1 MKKIYIL
8 TLLLCFI
15 SLGNSFAQTLKGHI
29 YDAKTN
35 EPLVG
40 AAVTYK
46 LQGNQGVVSDING
59 AYEIK
64 LPEGGVDL
72 VFSYVGYEDVLM
84 PIVID
89 RREIV
94 TKDVYMRESTKL
106 LEEVVVSAGRF
117 EQKLSNVTVSMD
129 VVKAGDIARQAPTD
143 ISSTLR
149 TLPGVDIVDKQPSI
163 RGGSGWTYG
172 VGARSQILVDGMS
185 TLNPKTGEINWNTVP
200 LENIEQIEVIKGASS
215 VLYGSSALN
224 GIINIRTARPGLT
237 PKTRFSAYVGIYGD
251 AENDEYQW
259 SDKSFWKEDKYSV
272 KPILRGSL
280 LSGVRNPIY
289 EGFDLSHSRRIGNF
303 DVSGSMNLFTDE
315 GYRQQGYNKRF
326 RMGGNLTYHQPDMG
340 MKLLNY
346 GFNIDFLSNQYGDF
360 FIWRSPTEVYK
371 PSPFTN
377 MGREDNNF
385 HIDPFINYVNPE
397 NGTSHKIKGRFYY
410 SADNIVRPSQGA
422 SIGDILG
429 NMGTDAQTIQ
439 NIAGGDYS
447 SLYPALVGIGSGLI
461 NGNLEDAMN
470 GVFTS
475 LGNIF
480 PNATT
485 ADYCDLIS
493 WVMDNGVPGDLGGL
507 ANGQLPS
514 DLIPWV
520 SGMLNPTRN
529 TPKTQTD
536 KSTNY
541 YLDYQFNKKWDS
553 GAQITTGATYEHVRY
568 DSAIMDEV
576 YKSDNIAAFFQY
588 DQRFWDRLSVSAGV
602 RAEYYRV
609 NNHHRE
615 AETKIFGTKVPFR
628 PVFRA
633 GLNYQLA
640 DYSFI
645 RASFGQGYRNP
656 SINEKYLRKDIGGV
670 GVYPNLDIKPE
681 KGFNAEL
688 GIKQGY
694 KIGNFQG
701 FVDVAGFYTQYKD
714 MVEFQFGLFNNA
726 DYTMINSIGD
736 AVRMLTD
743 GQGFGIGA
751 QFHNVSKAQI
761 YGVEISTNGVYNFNK
776 NTKLF
781 YNLGYVYTEPRD
793 ADYQERNAV
802 EGLYTDP
809 LQMKEKSNTGK
820 YLKYRPKHSFKA
832 TVDFQWK
839 RINLGANVA
848 WKSKILAVDYLM
860 MDERPKTQL
869 DLMDYVRINTNL
881 FKPRDKKQ
889 AREKCHLPQDKKL
902 LLFGSV
908 KITDK
913 RKGIDYLVSACKQ
926 IASSYP
932 DFSKELGVVVFGN
945 QAEQYASLFPFPI
958 YPMNYVSNEKELVDI
973 YNAVDLY
980 VTPSL
985 QDNLPNTIVE
995 AMACGIPCIGFNV
1008 GGIPQMI
1015 DHLHNG
1021 YVAEYQSSKDLA
1033 NGIHW
1038 ALTEGE
1044 YESLSEEACR
1054 KAVSSYS
1061 ESTIAKKYVEIY
1073 NKITG
1078 NHA

>member
-1 MKKIYIL
+1 MRKLYIL
-8 TLLLCFI
+8 IFAL
-15 SLGNSFAQTLKGHI
+15 SLFTGTAFGQMVKGHV
-29 YDAKTN
+29 YDAKTH
-35 EPLVG
+35 EPLPGVNI
-40 AAVTYK
+40 TYK
-46 LQGNQGVVSDING
+46 KINGDTNGTISDADG
-59 AYEIK
+59 AYEIA
-64 LPEGGVDL
+64 LPDGGIDL
-72 VFSYVGYEDVLM
+72 LFSYIGYENEQLPLILRKGDTK
-84 PIVID
+84 
-89 RREIV
+89 
-94 TKDVYMRESTKL
+94 TKDVYMNIKTNL
-106 LEEVVVSAGRF
+106 LGDVVVSAGRF
-117 EQKLSNVTVSMD
+117 EQKLSDVTVSMD
-129 VVKAGDIARQAPTD
+129 LLKAGDIAKQAPTD
-143 ISSTLR
+143 LSSTLN
-149 TLPGVDIVDKQPSI
+149 TMPGVDINDKQPSI
-163 RGGSGWTYG
+163 RGGNGWTYG
-172 VGARSQILVDGMS
+172 VGSRSLVLVDGMS
-185 TLNPKTGEINWNTVP
+185 ALSSGNGVINWNIVP
-200 LENIEQIEVIKGASS
+200 LENIEQVEVMKGASS

-224 GIINIRTARPGLT
+224 GVINIRTKRPGLT
-237 PKTRFSAYVGIYGD
+237 PTTSARAYVGVYD
-251 AENDEYQW
+251 HPVHDEY
-259 SDKSFWKEDKYSV
+259 
-272 KPILRGSL
+272 
-280 LSGVRNPIY
+280 
-289 EGFDLSHSRRIGNF
+289 EGADVSHARRIGNF
-303 DVSGSMNLFTDE
+303 DVSGGLNLFSDD
-315 GYRQQGYNKRF
+315 GYRDQGYNR
-326 RMGGNLTYHQPDMG
+326 RLRLGGNMTYHHPMKEG
-340 MKLLNY
+340 KLLNY
-346 GFNIDFLSNQYGDF
+346 GFNFNYLADKYADF

-377 MGREDNNF
+377 MGREENNF

-410 SADNIVRPSQGA
+410 SADNIVRPTQGT
-422 SIGDILG
+422 SITDILG
-429 NMGTDAQTIQ
+429 NMGTDAKTIQ

-447 SLYPALVGIGSGLI
+447 SLYPALVGIGSGLV

-493 WVMDNGVPGDLGGL
+493 WVMDNGVPSDLGGL
-507 ANGQLPS
+507 TNGQLPS
-514 DLIPWV
+514 DLIPWLSNV
-520 SGMLNPTRN
+520 INPSRN

-536 KSTNY
+536 KNFDY
-541 YLDYQFNKKWDS
+541 YLDYQFNKKWEG
-553 GAQITTGATYEHVRY
+553 GAQITTGVTLEHIRY
-568 DSAIMDEV
+568 DSAVMDEV

-869 DLMDYVRINTNL
+869 DLMDYVRGVAFGYSKGESLASYWKKHNT
-881 FKPRDKKQ
+881 
-889 AREKCHLPQDKKL
+889 
-902 LLFGSV
+902 
-908 KITDK
+908 
-913 RKGIDYLVSACKQ
+913 DYATV
-926 IASSYP
+926 
-932 DFSKELGVVVFGN
+932 DMRLGVKATKEVAFQFMVNNLLNKEYSYRPMAVAAPRTFVVK
-945 QAEQYASLFPFPI
+945 
-958 YPMNYVSNEKELVDI
+958 MDI
-973 YNAVDLY
+973 
-980 VTPSL
+980 T
-985 QDNLPNTIVE
+985 
-995 AMACGIPCIGFNV
+995 F
-1008 GGIPQMI
+1008 
-1015 DHLHNG
+1015 
-1021 YVAEYQSSKDLA
+1021 
-1033 NGIHW
+1033 
-1038 ALTEGE
+1038 
-1044 YESLSEEACR
+1044 
-1054 KAVSSYS
+1054 
-1061 ESTIAKKYVEIY
+1061 
-1073 NKITG
+1073 
-1078 NHA
+1078 

>member
-8 TLLLCFI
+8 TLLICLTCF
-15 SLGNSFAQTLKGHI
+15 GTSFAQTLKGHI

-46 LQGNQGVVSDING
+46 LHGNQGVVSNING
-59 AYEIK
+59 EYEIK

-72 VFSYVGYEDVLM
+72 VFSYVGYDDVLM
-84 PIVID
+84 PIVINK
-89 RREIV
+89 REVV
-94 TKDVYMRESTKL
+94 TKDVYMKESTKL

-117 EQKLSNVTVSMD
+117 EQKLSDVTVSMD
-129 VVKAGDIARQAPTD
+129 VVKSGDIARQAPTD

-149 TLPGVDIVDKQPSI
+149 TLPGVDIVDKQPSM

-200 LENIEQIEVIKGASS
+200 LENVEQVEVIKGASS

-259 SDKSFWKEDKYSV
+259 SDKNFWKDDKYAV

-303 DVSGSMNLFTDE
+303 DVSGGINLFTDE

-326 RMGGNLTYHQPDMG
+326 RMGGSLTYHQPDMG
-340 MKLLNY
+340 LKILNY
-346 GFNIDFLSNQYGDF
+346 GFNVDFLSNQYGDF

-377 MGREDNNF
+377 MGREENNF

-410 SADNIVRPSQGA
+410 SADNIVRPTEGS
-422 SIGDILG
+422 SITDILG
-429 NMGTDAQTIQ
+429 NMGTNANTIK
-439 NIAGGDYS
+439 NIVNGDYS
-447 SLYPALVGIGSGLI
+447 SLYPALVGIGSGII
-461 NGNLEDAMN
+461 NGNLDDAMN
-470 GVFTS
+470 GAFTS

-493 WVMDNGVPGDLGGL
+493 WVMDNGLPDLSGIQ
-507 ANGQLPS
+507 NGQLPS
-514 DLIPWV
+514 DLVPWLSNV
-520 SGMLNPTRN
+520 INPSRLN
-529 TPKTQTD
+529 PKTQTD
-536 KSTNY
+536 KNFDY
-541 YLDYQFNKKWDS
+541 YLDYQFNKKWS
-553 GAQITTGATYEHVRY
+553 GGAQITTGMTFEHIRY
-568 DSAIMDEV
+568 DSAVMDEV
-576 YKSDNIAAFFQY
+576 YKSDNAALFFQY

-609 NNHHRE
+609 NNHRRE
-615 AETKIFGTKVPFR
+615 AETKVFGTKIPFR

-670 GVYPNLDIKPE
+670 GVYPNPNIKPE

-688 GIKQGY
+688 GFKQGY

-701 FVDVAGFYTQYKD
+701 FVDIAGFYTQYKD

-726 DYTMINSIGD
+726 NNTMINSIGD
-736 AVRMLTD
+736 VFQMLTD
-743 GQGFGIGA
+743 GKGFGIGA

-809 LQMKEKSNTGK
+809 LQMKEKSNTSK
-820 YLKYRPKHSFKA
+820 YLKYRPKHSFKT

-839 RINLGANVA
+839 RINVGANVA

-860 MDERPKTQL
+860 LDERSKTQN
-869 DLMDYVRINTNL
+869 DLMDYVRGILFGYSKGETLATYWKKHNTDYATVDFRFGVKATKEVAFQFMVNNL
-881 FKPRDKKQ
+881 FNKEYSYRPMAVAAPRTFVLKMD
-889 AREKCHLPQDKKL
+889 
-902 LLFGSV
+902 
-908 KITDK
+908 
-913 RKGIDYLVSACKQ
+913 
-926 IASSYP
+926 
-932 DFSKELGVVVFGN
+932 
-945 QAEQYASLFPFPI
+945 
-958 YPMNYVSNEKELVDI
+958 
-973 YNAVDLY
+973 
-980 VTPSL
+980 VT
-985 QDNLPNTIVE
+985 
-995 AMACGIPCIGFNV
+995 F
-1008 GGIPQMI
+1008 
-1015 DHLHNG
+1015 
-1021 YVAEYQSSKDLA
+1021 
-1033 NGIHW
+1033 
-1038 ALTEGE
+1038 
-1044 YESLSEEACR
+1044 
-1054 KAVSSYS
+1054 
-1061 ESTIAKKYVEIY
+1061 
-1073 NKITG
+1073 
-1078 NHA
+1078 

>member
-1 MKKIYIL
+1 MKKLYIL
-8 TLLLCFI
+8 TLFI
-15 SLGNSFAQTLKGHI
+15 CLAGFGNSFAQTLKGHI
-29 YDAKTN
+29 YDANTN

-46 LQGNQGVVSDING
+46 LHGNQGTVSDING

-72 VFSYVGYEDVLM
+72 VFSYIGYEDVLM
-84 PIVID
+84 PIVIGK
-89 RREIV
+89 REVI
-94 TKDVYMRESTKL
+94 TKDVYMKESTKL

-129 VVKAGDIARQAPTD
+129 LVKAGDIARQAPTD
-143 ISSTLR
+143 ITSTLR
-149 TLPGVDIVDKQPSI
+149 TLPGVDIVDKQPSM

-237 PKTRFSAYVGIYGD
+237 PKTRFSAYIGIYGD

-259 SDKSFWKEDKYSV
+259 SDKSFWKDDKYSV
-272 KPILRGSL
+272 KPILRGNL
-280 LSGVRNPIY
+280 LSGIRNPIY

-303 DVSGSMNLFTDE
+303 DVSGSINLFTDE
-315 GYRQQGYNKRF
+315 GYRQQGYNTRF

-340 MKLLNY
+340 MKILNY
-346 GFNIDFLSNQYGDF
+346 GLNVDFLSNQYGDF

-377 MGREDNNF
+377 MGREENNF

-397 NGTSHKIKGRFYY
+397 NGTSHKIKGRFYH
-410 SADNIVRPSQGA
+410 SADNIVKPSQGN
-422 SIGDILG
+422 SITDILG
-429 NMGTDAQTIQ
+429 NMGTNAQTIQ

-461 NGNLEDAMN
+461 NNNLEDAMN

-493 WVMDNGVPGDLGGL
+493 WVMDNGLPSDLMNGIQ
-507 ANGQLPS
+507 NGQVPS
-514 DLIPWV
+514 DLIPWLSNV
-520 SGMLNPTRN
+520 MNPTRN
-529 TPKTQTD
+529 NVQTKTD
-536 KSTNY
+536 KNYNY
-541 YLDYQFNKKWDS
+541 YLDYQFNKKWDG
-553 GAQITTGATYEHVRY
+553 GAQITTGMTYEHVRY
-568 DSAIMDEV
+568 NSSIMDQV
-576 YKSDNIAAFFQY
+576 YKSDNVAAFFQY

-615 AETKIFGTKVPFR
+615 AETKIFGAKVPFR

-645 RASFGQGYRNP
+645 RASAGQGYRNP

-670 GVYPNLDIKPE
+670 GIYPNLDIKPE
-681 KGFNAEL
+681 KGYNAEL
-688 GIKQGY
+688 GFKQGY

-701 FVDVAGFYTQYKD
+701 FVDVAGFYTEYRD

-726 DYTMINSIGD
+726 DYSMINSISD
-736 AVRMLTD
+736 AIQMVTD
-743 GQGFGIGA
+743 GKGFGIGA

-761 YGVEISTNGVYNFNK
+761 YGMEISTNGVYDFNK

-793 ADYQERNAV
+793 ADYKERN
-802 EGLYTDP
+802 EIEDLYTDA

-839 RINLGANVA
+839 RINLGANFA

-860 MDERPKTQL
+860 MDEREKQQQ
-869 DLMDYVRINTNL
+869 DLMDYVRTI
-881 FKPRDKKQ
+881 
-889 AREKCHLPQDKKL
+889 
-902 LLFGSV
+902 LFGKSRGETLATYW
-908 KITDK
+908 KKHNTD
-913 RKGIDYLVSACKQ
+913 
-926 IASSYP
+926 
-932 DFSKELGVVVFGN
+932 
-945 QAEQYASLFPFPI
+945 YAT
-958 YPMNYVSNEKELVDI
+958 
-973 YNAVDLY
+973 VDLRFG
-980 VTPSL
+980 VKATKEVAF
-985 QDNLPNTIVE
+985 QFMVNNLLNKEYSYRP
-995 AMACGIPCIGFNV
+995 MA
-1008 GGIPQMI
+1008 
-1015 DHLHNG
+1015 
-1021 YVAEYQSSKDLA
+1021 VAAPRTFVVKMD
-1033 NGIHW
+1033 
-1038 ALTEGE
+1038 
-1044 YESLSEEACR
+1044 
-1054 KAVSSYS
+1054 
-1061 ESTIAKKYVEIY
+1061 
-1073 NKITG
+1073 ITF
-1078 NHA
+1078 

>member
-8 TLLLCFI
+8 TLLLCFT
-15 SLGNSFAQTLKGHI
+15 SLGSSFAQTLKGHI
-29 YDAKTN
+29 YDANTN

-40 AAVTYK
+40 AAVAYK
-46 LQGNQGVVSDING
+46 LQGNQGVVSDIHG

-89 RREIV
+89 RREVI
-94 TKDVYMRESTKL
+94 TKNVYMKESTKL

-129 VVKAGDIARQAPTD
+129 VVKVGDIARQAPTD

-224 GIINIRTARPGLT
+224 GIINIRTARPGLA
-237 PKTRFSAYVGIYGD
+237 PKTRFSAYLGIYGD

-272 KPILRGSL
+272 KPILRGNL

-289 EGFDLSHSRRIGNF
+289 EGFDLSHARRIGNF
-303 DVSGSMNLFTDE
+303 DVSGSLNLFTDE

-385 HIDPFINYVNPE
+385 HIDPFVNYVNPE

-410 SADNIVRPSQGA
+410 SADNIVRPTQGA
-422 SIGDILG
+422 SIMDILG

-447 SLYPALVGIGSGLI
+447 SFYPALVGIGSGLI

-493 WVMDNGVPGDLGGL
+493 WVMDNGLPSDLGGL
-507 ANGQLPS
+507 TNGQLPG

-520 SGMLNPTRN
+520 SDVLNPSRN

-568 DSAIMDEV
+568 NSAIMDEV

-688 GIKQGY
+688 GFKQGY

-726 DYTMINSIGD
+726 DYTMINSISD
-736 AVRMLTD
+736 AIRMITG

-761 YGVEISTNGVYNFNK
+761 YGMEISTNGVYNFNK
-776 NTKLF
+776 NTKWF

-793 ADYQERNAV
+793 ADYKERNEA
-802 EGLYTDP
+802 EDLYTDP

-860 MDERPKTQL
+860 MDERPKAQL
-869 DLMDYVRINTNL
+869 DLMDYVRGIAFGYSKGETLATYWKKHNTDYATVDMRL
-881 FKPRDKKQ
+881 
-889 AREKCHLPQDKKL
+889 
-902 LLFGSV
+902 GV
-908 KITDK
+908 K
-913 RKGIDYLVSACKQ
+913 A
-926 IASSYP
+926 
-932 DFSKELGVVVFGN
+932 SKEVAFQFMVNNLLNKEYSYRPMAVAAPRTFVVK
-945 QAEQYASLFPFPI
+945 
-958 YPMNYVSNEKELVDI
+958 MDI
-973 YNAVDLY
+973 
-980 VTPSL
+980 T
-985 QDNLPNTIVE
+985 
-995 AMACGIPCIGFNV
+995 F
-1008 GGIPQMI
+1008 
-1015 DHLHNG
+1015 
-1021 YVAEYQSSKDLA
+1021 
-1033 NGIHW
+1033 
-1038 ALTEGE
+1038 
-1044 YESLSEEACR
+1044 
-1054 KAVSSYS
+1054 
-1061 ESTIAKKYVEIY
+1061 
-1073 NKITG
+1073 
-1078 NHA
+1078 